1 MNVHELTRDQL
12 IELKQDY
19 IQNQN
24 DENGAGTSYGELANA
39 DEIVSDAII
48 FEAYDHYDFS
58 DDDFSCSAGRRT
70 WFDDAEMSKDAF
82 GKFVDQWAKTHDM
95 PQIIAWCKEADNTYV
110 ALDNRSG
117 DCWVEEFPSKHQC
130 MLYLADYSNEDIM
143 GKRRYCPESKE
154 ELRELI
160 ADPKVNLGDIDT
172 SQITDMSNLFQ
183 GIDRLDCSGVE
194 TWDTS
199 NVKDMSNILG
209 DCFGA
214 YRAFDKFS
222 SALRSPAVVSFPD
235 VCYNVDK
242 YREPTG
248 KSIDL
253 LTKSRLADEFLSTM
267 ERSGLSEKDQLEVL
281 KEMKYQLKHK
291 DMTK

>member
-1 MNVHELTRDQL
+1 M
-12 IELKQDY
+12 
-19 IQNQN
+19 
-24 DENGAGTSYGELANA
+24 A
-39 DEIVSDAII
+39 AINS
-48 FEAYDHYDFS
+48 EK
-58 DDDFSCSAGRRT
+58 T
-70 WFDDAEMSKDAF
+70 WFDDAEMSNDDF
-82 GKFVDQWAKTHDM
+82 GKFVNQWTETHDM
-95 PQIIAWCKEADNTYV
+95 PRIIAWCKEADNTYV

-117 DCWVEEFPSKHQC
+117 DCWVEGFSSKHQC
-130 MLYLADYSNEDIM
+130 MLYLADYSLDDIM
-143 GKRRYCPESKE
+143 EKKPYCPETKE

-172 SQITDMSNLFQ
+172 SQITDMSNLFH

-209 DCFGA
+209 DCFEA
-214 YRAFDKFS
+214 YRVFDKFS
-222 SALRSPAVVSFPD
+222 SVSRSPAVVSFPD

-242 YREPTG
+242 YREPYLQ

-253 LTKSRLADEFLSTM
+253 LTRSRLADQFLSTM
-267 ERSGLSEKDQLEVL
+267 ERFGLSEKDQLEVM

-291 DMTK
+291 DKQNTER